1 MLFTPEA
8 HEALSDEPW
17 SAEKVRTAI
26 ASIVADAE
34 SAFDDGW
41 PTHSQDFVEDDDAST
56 RFRTVYLGGAGVV
69 DALHRLARRGFVE
82 LRQDYVPYLERS
94 LEVPPDFPN
103 EDAERS
109 LWGARRESGWCCR
122 DSHLRRRISSGCRT

>member
-17 SAEKVRTAI
+17 SAERVRTAI

-41 PTHSQDFVEDDDAST
+41 PTHPQDFVEDDDAST
-56 RFRTVYLGGAGVV
+56 QFRSVYMGGAGVV

-82 LRQDYVPYLERS
+82 LRRDYVPYLERS
-94 LEVPPDFPN
+94 LEAQQTFPDQ
-103 EDAERS
+103 DERS
-109 LWGARRESGWCCR
+109 LW
-122 DSHLRRRISSGCRT
+122 